1 MKWKIEDGVVVG
13 VDADLEIYPTANEV
27 YSATNVI
34 KINGNEYPFLLNDIK
49 FNKLLPL
56 NFKIVL
62 SIEDNIKINLFALK
76 GNKKFPIKVIDNVF
90 IDYVIIEN
98 NWYFLEQTI
107 SEVSNVI
114 NNLSIDIN
122 KGFSFGEYI
131 ELKKELSQ
139 FDLKIDDQVLENI
152 NSLKNDE
159 ESTKH
164 LGFNGK
170 LFPYQESGVK
180 WLSYMAD
187 NKCGCILADSMGL
200 GKTVQ
205 IILLLAH
212 LKNTVSNF
220 HGLVIAPVSLL
231 ENWRREI
238 IKFYPSLN
246 VHINYGEERIN
257 YYKELLDYDVIIT
270 SYANAQ
276 NGISM
281 YEMINWSVV
290 VLDEAQNIKNPYA
303 KRTKAVKSLKKDV
316 GVAVTGTP
324 FENHLTDVWSITDF
338 VIPKLLGSLPDF
350 NNQYEDDILS
360 AYDIEP
366 TISPIMIR
374 RKVEDVAK
382 DLPEKIEIPQP
393 LNMTLQEAHYYDAS
407 LNKIEGLDDLRLDK
421 IQELRM
427 FCTHPEVYD
436 ESYIGEDP
444 YTLSQKYQRCCEII
458 GEIVANNEKAIIFTS
473 FNKMIDILCKD
484 LKERF
489 GIYTNYINGSV
500 DSGERQRIID
510 EFSSINGSGVLVL
523 NPRAAGTGLNI
534 TAANH
539 VIHYNLEWNPAIED
553 QASARSYRRGQE
565 KTVFVYRLYYLN
577 TIEEVINERI
587 ERKRELSDIAIIGN
601 NGELDKEDLAKVL
614 LKTPIK
620 EVR

>member
-1 MKWKIEDGVVVG
+1 MNWKIEDGVIVG
-13 VDADLEIYPTANEV
+13 TEDNLKIYPTTNEI
-27 YSATNVI
+27 YSAT
-34 KINGNEYPFLLNDIK
+34 KTINIDGIEYPFLLNDFK

-56 NFKIVL
+56 NFKAVL
-62 SIEDNIKINLFALK
+62 SIEENIKINLFALK
-76 GNKKFPIKVIDNVF
+76 EGNEIPIKVINNLFV
-90 IDYVIIEN
+90 DYVIIEN
-98 NWYFLEQTI
+98 NWYFIEQI
-107 SEVSNVI
+107 INDVSSII
-114 NNLSIDIN
+114 NNLSIEIN
-122 KGFSFGEYI
+122 KGLSFSEYI
-131 ELKKELSQ
+131 DLKKELSQ
-139 FDLKIDDQVLENI
+139 FDLNINDQVLENI

-159 ESTKH
+159 RSTEH
-164 LGFNGK
+164 LGFVGK

-212 LKNTVSNF
+212 LKNTINVF
-220 HGLVIAPVSLL
+220 HGMVIAPVSLL

-238 IKFYPSLN
+238 NKFYPSLN
-246 VHINYGEERIN
+246 IHVNYGDEKIN

-270 SYANAQ
+270 SYANVH
-276 NGISM
+276 NSISM
-281 YEMINWSVV
+281 YEMIEWNIV

-303 KRTKAVKSLKKDV
+303 KRTKAVKSLKRDV

-338 VIPKLLGSLPDF
+338 AIPKLLGSLSDF
-350 NNQYEDDILS
+350 NNRYEDDASS

-382 DLPEKIEIPQP
+382 DLPDKIEIPQP
-393 LNMTLQEAHYYDAS
+393 LNMTLIEAHYYDDS
-407 LNKIEGLDDLRLDK
+407 LNKIEGLDDLRLNK

-436 ESYIGEDP
+436 ESYADEDP
-444 YTLSQKYQRCCEII
+444 YTLSQKYQRCCEIV

-484 LKERF
+484 LKDRF
-489 GIYTNYINGSV
+489 GIYTNYVNGSV
-500 DSGERQRIID
+500 SPNERQKIID
-510 EFSSINGSGVLVL
+510 EFSSINGAGVLVL

-534 TAANH
+534 TTANH

-587 ERKRELSDIAIIGN
+587 DRKRELSDIAIIGN

-614 LKTPIK
+614 LKTPIR